1 MLQPEDDRIHT
12 VGPEPWW
19 REAWYWGF
27 YDRPSDLQFVCYLGV
42 FPNQERADVIV
53 GIYQHQRVLHHH
65 MKMDYHIPQ
74 DIGED
79 RLSFGPVLMKIVEP
93 MKHWEVCYTSPDVQV
108 NVAFRALHEAYSWAE
123 SKLWMEAEK
132 RGASSNHFDQI
143 GRFRG
148 EVRHAGITTRIDSLG
163 YRDRMWGWGGRS
175 KWKQYVM
182 LWPLFDENFTVNV
195 YPQGFTDG
203 REQLCGYILRNGER
217 DLLKT
222 SRMEIQWPE
231 SGRIATHLTAL
242 VESRRGEKLKVEV
255 EPLNM
260 VDTSGWWPHR
270 IGHLLFGTARYQC
283 EDRTAFGDFAYYY
296 QAEALRPTNWNCAA
310 AG

>member
-1 MLQPEDDRIHT
+1 MLRAEDDLIHS

-27 YDRPSDLQFVCYLGV
+27 YDRQSDLQFVCYLGV

-53 GIYQHQRVLHHH
+53 GIYQQSRVLHHH

-79 RLSFGPVLMKIVEP
+79 RLSFGPVLMKPLEP
-93 MKHWEVCYTSPDVQV
+93 MKHWRVCYVAPDVQV
-108 NVAFRALHEAYSWAE
+108 NVEFRAVHDPYSWAE

-132 RGASSNHFDQI
+132 AASSNHFDQI

-148 EVRHAGITTRIDSLG
+148 EVRHAGTTTPIDTLG

-182 LWPLFDENFTVNV
+182 FWPLFDENFTVNV

-203 REQLCGYILRNGER
+203 REQLCGYVFRDGKR
-217 DLLKT
+217 DLLRT
-222 SRMEIQWPE
+222 SQMKIDWPE
-231 SGRIATHLTAL
+231 TGRIPSRVTAL
-242 VESRRGEKLKVEV
+242 VESQGGEKLKVEA
-255 EPLNM
+255 EPLNI

-283 EDRTAFGDFAYYY
+283 EGRTGFGDFAYYY
-296 QAEALRPTNWNCAA
+296 QVEADRPTIWNCQA